1 MSPHA
6 RCHVAPCD
14 DCLLEEEHDASE
26 RPDALDPMEADREA
40 HRVALATI
48 LSRTGRS
55 AEEIRSA
62 IDKTRKPAR
71 AA

>member
-6 RCHVAPCD
+6 RCRVAPCD

-40 HRVALATI
+40 HRVALASI
-48 LSRTGRS
+48 LTRTGRS
-55 AEEIRSA
+55 PEAIRSA
-62 IDKTRKPAR
+62 IANTRKGSR